1 MGLSYNGHRAN
12 RTSDLLLIP
21 TYLLGMSNNKDLKT
35 IQVAGVENG
44 DPDFV
49 RRRRGGDTQHT

>member
-1 MGLSYNGHRAN
+1 MGLSYNRGPAN
-12 RTSDLLLIP
+12 RTSDLLL
-21 TYLLGMSNNKDLKT
+21 TLNLLYMSNDTDLKT

-49 RRRRGGDTQHT
+49 RR